1 MGTWTAL
8 AQQPTFP
15 VGTMLLLTDGTVM
28 CQSGGSKSWWRL
40 TPDLSGSYINGTWSQ
55 LADMHNSRLYYASA
69 VLRDGRVFVA
79 GGEYSD
85 AGSDTDTAEIYD
97 PATNAWTSIG
107 NPGWGEIGDAAACLL
122 ADGRILAGN
131 LVDSRTAIYDP
142 ATNSWSSTGNMAAR
156 SNEETWTLLPDGSV
170 VTVSCANHPHAERY
184 IPSTG
189 AWISAGQTPVE
200 LVQSSSIEIGPALLL
215 PDGLVFCVGATGHT
229 ALYTPP
235 GNSTGTG
242 SWSAG
247 PDFPADGQGRLLK
260 AKDAPGALLPNGRVL
275 CVAGPAADGANDWPS
290 PTMFFEFD
298 GANLTRIADPP
309 NADQVIYQGRM
320 LLLPT
325 GEVLYGAQTAA
336 LYAYQPDPGGDPS
349 WAPTIASV
357 PTSLGLDG
365 TYTLTGTQ
373 LNGLS
378 QAVSYGDDAQM
389 ATNYP
394 LVRVVGTYSGKVRY
408 LKTVNHSTMAV
419 ATGPALVSTQFTVP
433 NDLDLGPYQLS
444 VVANGIASAPVAI
457 TVGLGSGRAQYVV
470 VDTWTPSQDGAL
482 WAYVNGAWRGRLI
495 SQGEL
500 VGIAQDLFA
509 ADAVDVWWDSNGLV
523 TARGWQSP
531 H

>member
-1 MGTWTAL
+1 MGSWVAL
-8 AQQPTFP
+8 ANQPSFP

-40 TPDLSGSYINGTWSQ
+40 TPDVSGSYVNGTWSQ

-69 VLRDGRVFVA
+69 VLPDSRVFVA

-85 AGSDTDTAEIYD
+85 AGSDTDTAEVYD
-97 PATNAWTSIG
+97 PLTDTWTSIG
-107 NPGWGEIGDAAACLL
+107 NPGWGEIGDASACVL

-142 ATNSWSSTGNMAAR
+142 AANTWTATGSMAAR

-170 VTVSCANHPHAERY
+170 VTVSCANHPQAERY

-189 AWISAGQTPVE
+189 HWISAGQTPVE
-200 LVQSSSIEIGPALLL
+200 LVQASSIEIGPALLM
-215 PDGLVFCVGATGHT
+215 PDGRVFCVGATGHT
-229 ALYTPP
+229 ALYTPS
-235 GNSTGTG
+235 GDATGTG
-242 SWSAG
+242 SWASG
-247 PDFPADGQGRLLK
+247 PDFPADAQGRLLK

-275 CVAGPAADGANDWPS
+275 CVAGPAGDGANDWPS

-298 GANLTRIADPP
+298 GASLSRVADPP

-336 LYAYQPDPGGDPS
+336 LYAYEPDPGGDPS
-349 WAPTIASV
+349 WAPTIVSV
-357 PTSLGLDG
+357 PTSLGIDG

-394 LVRVVGTYSGKVRY
+394 LVRLVGTYSGKVRY
-408 LKTVNHSTMAV
+408 LRTARHSTMAV
-419 ATGPALVSTQFTVP
+419 ATGSALESTQFTVP
-433 NDLDLGPYQLS
+433 NDLDFGPYELA
-444 VVANGIASAPVAI
+444 VVANGIASQPVAV

-495 SQGEL
+495 GQNEL

-509 ADAVDVWWDSNGLV
+509 ADAVDVWWDSAGLV